1 MVLEQLP
8 NHDHIWD
15 FCIVGSGPVGMSIA
29 LELERL
35 GRDVLVL
42 ESGGREVDPK
52 RTEDSRATI
61 VDPRHHAPMEE
72 TVCRALGGASWL
84 WGGRCV
90 PYNVVDFMKRDFVP
104 GSDWP
109 IRYEDIE
116 PWYRAACE
124 YMLCRDDSFQM
135 PFSRK
140 IGGGLILDGVE
151 RWSTEPHVMRVHRER
166 LEKSEGIKV
175 CLNSTVIDLDLGQ
188 DGRLVEHAVVATPN
202 GKVKVRARRMI
213 LATGGVEATR
223 LLLTVQRRWP
233 DHFAGTGGPLGRY
246 YMGHL
251 DGVVSSLVFD
261 DPRSGADFDWVLDGN
276 GVYYRRRFMLAP
288 KVQLENKVLNS
299 AFWLDNAQFFDPRHG
314 SGILSAFFLALTVPA
329 IGRWIR
335 SEEVRLEAVGPKPYP
350 VGSHLINIAR
360 DAPATAKDVYLAV
373 RNRLFKRP
381 RKPGVIF
388 LNRGGRFT
396 LHYHAEQLPN
406 PESRI
411 VLTDEVDRHG
421 LPRVSIDFRFS
432 DQDTRS
438 VVESH
443 RLLDTALQA
452 NKIGHL
458 EYWYPP
464 EQLQERVMELATDGH
479 HQVGVTRM
487 GDDPRDSVVDPNL
500 KVHGVD
506 NLYVV
511 SSSVFRTDSQAN
523 STLLAVALGM
533 RLASHL
539 NSTVGGLD
547 QVAISSQ
554 ILRAQPGTR
563 SFRFQRVSRDISHC
577 GRLSPPGK

>member
-1 MVLEQLP
+1 MVLEQISK
-8 NHDHIWD
+8 HDQICD
-15 FCIVGSGPVGMSIA
+15 LCIVGSGPVGMSLA
-29 LELERL
+29 MEFERL

-42 ESGGREVDPK
+42 ESGGSEVDPK
-52 RTEDSRATI
+52 RTDDSHATI
-61 VDPRHHAPMEE
+61 VDPQHHGPMEV
-72 TVCRALGGASWL
+72 TVCRALGGTSWL

-90 PYNVVDFMKRDFVP
+90 PYNAVDFMKRDFVP
-104 GSDWP
+104 ESDWP
-109 IRYEDIE
+109 IRCEDIE
-116 PWYRAACE
+116 PWYKRACE
-124 YMLCRDDSFQM
+124 YMLCADDTFQM
-135 PFSRK
+135 PFSRE
-140 IGGGLILDGVE
+140 ISDDLILDGVE
-151 RWSTEPHVMRVHRER
+151 RWSTERHIMLVHRER
-166 LEKSEGIKV
+166 LQESERIKV
-175 CLNSTVIDLDLGQ
+175 CLNSTVVDLDLGQ
-188 DGRLVEHAVVATPN
+188 DGRSVESIVVATPS
-202 GKVKVRARRMI
+202 GKVRVRARCLI

-251 DGVVSSLVFD
+251 GGSVSTIAFD
-261 DPRSGADFDWVLDGN
+261 DPRSSAAFDWLLDAN
-276 GVYYRRRFMLAP
+276 GVYYRRRFMLAA

-329 IGRWIR
+329 IGRRIR
-335 SEEVRLEAVGPKPYP
+335 TEEVRLVEVGPKPYP
-350 VGSHLINIAR
+350 VGAHLINTVL
-360 DAPATAKDVYLAV
+360 DAPGTAKDVYMAV
-373 RNRLFKRP
+373 RDRFFKKP
-381 RKPGVIF
+381 KKPGFTF

-396 LHYHAEQLPN
+396 LHYHSEQVPN

-438 VVESH
+438 VVDSH

-452 NKIGHL
+452 NKLGHL

-487 GDDPRDSVVDPNL
+487 GDDPRESVVDPNL

-511 SSSVFRTDSQAN
+511 STSVYRTDSQAN

-533 RLASHL
+533 RLAGHL
-539 NSTVGGLD
+539 NSTVGNLN

-554 ILRAQPGTR
+554 A
-563 SFRFQRVSRDISHC
+563 
-577 GRLSPPGK
+577 